1 MVAKKTEAESPLR
14 AAVQALDDALSEFE
28 QLTAAAER
36 VPLTSQRNLDKAAH
50 SIDEA
55 AAVEKRVGEH
65 LGKLI
70 AAIDAARKQ
79 HDADAIRLIAVRDK
93 LQARTGS
100 IRALLDRFGA
110 LGREAGEISTRV
122 RDAGQ
127 GKPSTEAVA
136 LLGEVAARM
145 ERLVED
151 ARTLGKEAQADQ
163 MDELARQ
170 CDALRQQLQAA
181 LNKVTLLRE
190 KIAATIQ

>member
-1 MVAKKTEAESPLR
+1 VAKKTEAESPLK
-14 AAVQALDDALSEFE
+14 AAVLALDDALTQFE

-55 AAVEKRVGEH
+55 AAIERRVGEQ
-65 LGKLI
+65 LGALI
-70 AAIDAARKQ
+70 AAIEAARKQ
-79 HDADAIRLIAVRDK
+79 HDADAIRLLAVRDK
-93 LQARTGS
+93 LQARTAS
-100 IRALLDRFGA
+100 IRALLERFGK
-110 LGREAGEISTRV
+110 LGEEAAEISGRV
-122 RDAGQ
+122 RDAGS

-145 ERLVED
+145 ERVVED
-151 ARTLGKEAQADQ
+151 ARALGKEAQADQ

-190 KIAATIQ
+190 KIAASIQ